1 MARLLFL
8 KMKKLMH
15 SVMHLLLFFYFEL
28 YLNTSSKEIYSFICY
43 YKEEKEV
50 CSKYF
55 LFKEFCRFSQT
66 ACQENVSVITK
77 VSYCFALGPE
87 NVSVITKVSYCF
99 ALGKAGAP
107 LLDQSRNR
115 NSTICGYVN
124 IKNNIEEF

>member
-15 SVMHLLLFFYFEL
+15 CVIHLLLFFYFEL
-28 YLNTSSKEIYSFICY
+28 YLNISSKEIYSFICY

-77 VSYCFALGPE
+77 VSYCFALG
-87 NVSVITKVSYCF
+87 
-99 ALGKAGAP
+99 KAGAL
-107 LLDQSRNR
+107 LLDHCRNR
-115 NSTICGYVN
+115 NSTVCGYVN